1 MVKLGLILDQV
12 DFSSMSQSYPPNPG
26 SNHHWDEIIAIIVAL
41 TTIGTILFWT
51 LSHPNRKL
59 VLNPDLTSPKTQTQT
74 QTPTANSS
82 VAKIPKDSPS
92 DGISPVSQ
100 TPNPAI
106 TTPIAPTSKVK
117 PPQSTFLG
125 SGFFTPGQQPIQPSP
140 EPQVI
145 PATPGQNTTPTKT
158 ACSPPTSGVEVCA
171 TTPPSAI
178 ASSSTPTESYWATP
192 FILYFINKNGAV
204 KSDQKQF
211 KPDENMT
218 REQFATELQKAFD
231 LKPEPAAIQFKDI
244 PENSAT
250 KSDLKSANQSG
261 FLAGYPQNIFQPQQ
275 SISRVQVLVALASG
289 LGLKPST
296 NAQQTLKIFKDA
308 DQIPPWAIQGVAAAT
323 EAGLVVNYPEQNT
336 LKPNQLA
343 TYGEVSSMIYQGL
356 VYQKKAEPISS
367 DYLVKPVQK

>member
-1 MVKLGLILDQV
+1 
-12 DFSSMSQSYPPNPG
+12 MSQSYPPNPG
-26 SNHHWDEIIAIIVAL
+26 SHHHWDEIIAIIVAL

-59 VLNPDLTSPKTQTQT
+59 VLNPDLTSSQTLIPST
-74 QTPTANSS
+74 NPT
-82 VAKIPKDSPS
+82 VAEIPKDSLP
-92 DGISPVSQ
+92 DGVSPVSENP
-100 TPNPAI
+100 TPAT
-106 TTPIAPTSKVK
+106 TTPISPTPKVKQPTSAILGLG
-117 PPQSTFLG
+117 FL
-125 SGFFTPGQQPIQPSP
+125 TPGQKPIQPAP
-140 EPQVI
+140 APQVT
-145 PATPGQNTTPTKT
+145 PATESQNTTPTKT
-158 ACSPPTSGVEVCA
+158 ACSLPTSGVEVCA

-192 FILYFINKNGAV
+192 FIVYFINKNQPV

-211 KPDENMT
+211 QPDENMT

-261 FLAGYPQNIFQPQQ
+261 FLAGYPQDIFKPQQ
-275 SISRVQVLVALASG
+275 EITRVQVLVALASG
-289 LGLKPST
+289 LSLKPST
-296 NAQQTLKIFKDA
+296 NAQETLKLFKDA
-308 DQIPPWAIQGVAAAT
+308 DQIPPWAIEAVAAAT
-323 EAGLVVNYPEQNT
+323 EAGLVVNYPDKNT
-336 LKPNQLA
+336 LNPKQSA

-367 DYLVKPVQK
+367 DYLVKPVEKK